1 MKKTFHLIVAMGL
14 ALATAFVNV
23 TAQTSSKVYRVG
35 LLVRGEVDKRFADP
49 LIRGLAQSG
58 YVLGRNLALETRD
71 AQYHVERLPQLV
83 DELVASKVDVIVS
96 IGYPAARAAKQ
107 RAGTV
112 PVVIFGTG
120 DPVASGLVDSLA
132 RPGGNL
138 TGTSDLAAELAPK
151 RLQLLKE
158 VRPQLRRVAII
169 WNTGDLG
176 MTLRYEA
183 SAASARLL
191 GIVIQP
197 LGVSKPEDFEDAF
210 ATMTRDPPD
219 AIFIVAD
226 WLTNLNRKSVIEIA
240 SVHQLPS
247 MYEAEPSVTDGG
259 LMSYSGDP
267 NETFERLTSIVD
279 RVLKGARPKELPF
292 EQPTR
297 FRLVVNLKTAKALG
311 IKIPQS
317 ILLRADRVIE

>member
-1 MKKTFHLIVAMGL
+1 MLAAAPSIVL
-14 ALATAFVNV
+14 AQQPGNV
-23 TAQTSSKVYRVG
+23 TKIYRVG

-49 LIRGLAQSG
+49 LIRNLAQQG

-83 DELVASKVDVIVS
+83 DELVASKVDVIFAVS
-96 IGYPAARAAKQ
+96 YPAARAAKQ
-107 RAGTV
+107 RAGPV

-138 TGTSDLAAELAPK
+138 TGTSDVAAELAPK

-158 VRPQLRRVAII
+158 VKPQLRRVAII

-183 SAASARLL
+183 SAASAREV
-191 GIVIQP
+191 GIVVQP
-197 LGVSKPEDFEDAF
+197 LGVSKPEDFEDTLA
-210 ATMTRDPPD
+210 AMTRDPPD

-226 WLTNLNRKSVIEIA
+226 WLTNSNRKKVIEFA
-240 SVHQLPS
+240 SLHRLPS
-247 MYEAEPSVTDGG
+247 MYEADLGVIDGG
-259 LMSYSGDP
+259 LMSYGGDP
-267 NETFERLTSIVD
+267 NETFARLASLVSRI
-279 RVLKGARPKELPF
+279 LKGARPEELPF

-297 FRLVVNLKTAKALG
+297 FRLIVNQKTANTLG
-311 IKIPQS
+311 IAIPQS